1 MNRFTRPCSSSR
13 PLIAL
18 LGLFLA
24 LISIQSASA
33 DSSSPLLAAF
43 YDRQM
48 AIIDGVAYGWEDDD
62 TPKPVA
68 NNAVQVGVGR
78 SAFYVL
84 NSLNELYRYDD
95 DFQQSDLL
103 MSGVAKFAAGRTGV
117 LAIKADGAL
126 WLIASSSKKSVKIA
140 ENVDAAAVGD
150 GANYYITKDGAL
162 FVKGKAHRGQY
173 GDGKLIAKQ

>member
-1 MNRFTRPCSSSR
+1 MNRFTRACGSSR

-18 LGLFLA
+18 LGLVLA

-48 AIIDGVAYGWEDDD
+48 AIINGVAYGWKDDD
-62 TPKPVA
+62 TPKRVT

-84 NSLNELYRYDD
+84 NN
-95 DFQQSDLL
+95 
-103 MSGVAKFAAGRTGV
+103 
-117 LAIKADGAL
+117 
-126 WLIASSSKKSVKIA
+126 SKSCTAMMMIF
-140 ENVDAAAVGD
+140 N
-150 GANYYITKDGAL
+150 NQTY
-162 FVKGKAHRGQY
+162 
-173 GDGKLIAKQ
+173 